1 MNEHIDF
8 AKELA
13 HEAGEIMMKYFQA
26 ENLGLE
32 LKEDKSPVTLADT
45 EVNALVIARVK
56 QRFPDHGV
64 LGEED
69 SFNLKSNKL
78 WIVDPVDG
86 TSSFAR
92 GLAGWVFSMAYVED
106 GKPQVAVVYDP
117 ILRRLFWAAE
127 GKGAYENERRL
138 ELKDSTPEGILEIFS
153 WVSGGLKI
161 LVFKDPTTEG
171 KIIEAYNR
179 HGGIFN
185 HDGPVA
191 HYLSLCAAGRLD
203 AAVSSCMTPW
213 DLAAGGFIA
222 QQAGAKV
229 TDIFGDP
236 IERWDQ
242 NILGILAAPPKIHAM
257 ILEIITPI
265 TNNAART

>member
-32 LKEDKSPVTLADT
+32 LKQDSSPVTLADT

-86 TSSFAR
+86 TSTFAR

-117 ILRRLFWAAE
+117 ILERLFWA
-127 GKGAYENERRL
+127 KDDLGA
-138 ELKDSTPEGILEIFS
+138 F
-153 WVSGGLKI
+153 
-161 LVFKDPTTEG
+161 
-171 KIIEAYNR
+171 
-179 HGGIFN
+179 
-185 HDGPVA
+185 A
-191 HYLSLCAAGRLD
+191 HSLALTGAGRID
-203 AAVSSCMTPW
+203 AVATSCKNPW

-222 QQAGAKV
+222 QQAGATV
-229 TDIFGDP
+229 TDIFGKQ
-236 IERWDQ
+236 IVRWDQ
-242 NILGILAAPPKIHAM
+242 DTPGMLAAPPKIHAM
-257 ILEIITPI
+257 LLELILPLIKDAELQ
-265 TNNAART
+265 